1 MKDNR
6 LKRLLNNGEVVI
18 GTMLQELRTPAI
30 PLLLADV
37 GFDFL
42 FIDMEHGAHNMETV
56 ADLLKIIR
64 LTGMTP
70 LVRVPD
76 LQYHLIARCL
86 DAGAQGIMVPRIET
100 RDQVEEIVKYVKY
113 PPLGVRGC
121 SINKGHNDYKAEAL
135 LPFVQKANRENFV
148 IVQIERKKAI
158 DNIDSLLSVEGV
170 NAAILGPNDLAVSY
184 GISDDLDNPIMSD
197 AIQKV
202 VDTGRKYGVYT
213 GMHIGGLLKLKEWM
227 NKGMKIITYQTDLGF
242 IKQSSSSGLKEL
254 RECAQ
259 GLAKNN

>member
-1 MKDNR
+1 MKDNV
-6 LKRLLNNGEVVI
+6 LKRSLDDGKVVI

-100 RDQVEEIVKYVKY
+100 REQVEEIVKYVKY

-135 LPFVQKANRENFV
+135 IPFVQKANKENFV

-158 DNIDSLLSVEGV
+158 DN
-170 NAAILGPNDLAVSY
+170 
-184 GISDDLDNPIMSD
+184 
-197 AIQKV
+197 
-202 VDTGRKYGVYT
+202 TRC
-213 GMHIGGLLKLKEWM
+213 LKRTE
-227 NKGMKIITYQTDLGF
+227 I
-242 IKQSSSSGLKEL
+242 
-254 RECAQ
+254 
-259 GLAKNN
+259 